1 MLYYN
6 NRMKKCIIA
15 LFGVGVL
22 FGEVFAYQPTSQDLS
37 QISLLKTQLDSIT
50 TGNMKDKSDF
60 YLQLK
65 TLQEQFPNH
74 EQLDYYLNQLG
85 LHLMT
90 QINTEKTKAK
100 VVSKATKQLFVDQYS
115 GGFSQDIT
123 TADSCTG
130 RYNTMDSISF
140 ANNFPTALTMAT
152 RYRETN
158 CGYYMPTNGDGPFQI
173 VSKDYGTG
181 QITEAKFLRSIQDFI
196 DFSKAI
202 HLQYK
207 TKLWI
212 SLTYTGFDMT
222 GLVNHAGLYNGGV
235 ISWDMATWNIVV
247 PNNPH
252 YLYDGY
258 GSEYS
263 GATRY
268 GLIPKFLKVLDW
280 ELKTNY

>member
-1 MLYYN
+1 MYITRWALIVHLFMLYYN
-6 NRMKKCIIA
+6 DRMKKCIIA

-196 DFSKAI
+196 DFSKAK

-207 TKLWI
+207 TKL
-212 SLTYTGFDMT
+212 
-222 GLVNHAGLYNGGV
+222 
-235 ISWDMATWNIVV
+235 
-247 PNNPH
+247 
-252 YLYDGY
+252 
-258 GSEYS
+258 
-263 GATRY
+263 
-268 GLIPKFLKVLDW
+268 
-280 ELKTNY
+280 

>member
-196 DFSKAI
+196 DFSKAK